1 MNRYKCKNY
10 KSAIQFNN
18 TTSQTVAATDIVS
31 NPVILALGSRITDTG
46 VALDFNSQDI
56 QVETSGLYRIS
67 ANLDIL
73 GVTAGDITYAI
84 AVNGNILPETI
95 RTITAVAGISEI
107 VPTET
112 IRELDTCCAISD
124 YNITLVAF
132 SDGTGAATIER
143 VSGNVLKL
151 A

>member
-18 TTSQTVAATDIVS
+18 TTPQAVAATDIATS
-31 NPVILALGSRITDTG
+31 PVILNLGSRITDTG
-46 VALDFNSQDI
+46 MALDFGSQDI
-56 QVETSGLYRIS
+56 QVEASGLYRIS

-84 AVNGNILPETI
+84 AVNGNILPETV

-107 VPTET
+107 IPTET
-112 IRELDTCCAISD
+112 IREFDTCCVIGD
-124 YNITLVAF
+124 YDITVVAF
-132 SDGTGAATIER
+132 SDGTGAATVER